1 MSKRFQTLTEE
12 LGEAEF
18 AMREALVAAD
28 AAQRHLRIM
37 TGWHAEILRLLEEE
51 DNHG

>member
-12 LGEAEF
+12 LSEAEF
-18 AMREALVAAD
+18 AMREAIVAVD

-51 DNHG
+51 DKHG

>member
-12 LGEAEF
+12 LSEAEN
-18 AMREALVAAD
+18 AMREAIIAED

-37 TGWHAEILRLLEEE
+37 AGWHAEILRLLEEE
-51 DNHG
+51 DKHG